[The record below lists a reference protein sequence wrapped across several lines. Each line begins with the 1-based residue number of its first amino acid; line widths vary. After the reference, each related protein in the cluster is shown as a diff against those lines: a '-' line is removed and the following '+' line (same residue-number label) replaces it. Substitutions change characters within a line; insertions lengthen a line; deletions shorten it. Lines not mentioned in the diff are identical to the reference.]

1 MKKIP
6 LNLVGIG
13 LTAAG
18 AIITVVQA
26 VVGEKQQKATIQEE
40 VRKAIKNLK

>member
-6 LNLVGIG
+6 LNIVGIG
-13 LTAAG
+13 LTAVG
-18 AIITVVQA
+18 AIVTVVQA

-40 VRKAIKNLK
+40 VQKAIKNLQ